1 MLAHADF
8 IGSTSA
14 LIKRAIDSPA
24 TKLIIATEPGVIH
37 EMRKRAPGKEFIPLR
52 RGRLRLQRV
61 PAYAQEHPGKG
72 LPGAARSHPG
82 AHPAGAG
89 PPARPAT
96 DGEDAFAVIAGAASP
111 LGQLASGGRRA
122 WRLLTA
128 HPAFYVRSLAM
139 SGSLAVN
146 AGSTPLDGCSLPCAP
161 AASGGC
167 GAAAGCRGSA
177 GAGWPGCCLSLHS
190 SPPAAVKLIFSAA
203 TGPLELVQPLW
214 RVLAVNQLLQL
225 GVGLCLDA
233 SAAIFL
239 GGAALLGAWAVCTE
253 SPERAGWIGGACLAT
268 AVGLQ
273 GDSLVLRL
281 AGWEALTVASYLLSQ
296 KPNKA
301 ALGLGRAGDAM
312 LLALRDGAAVLGLSG
327 SWSSSRLD
335 AHQQLDYRPPQGS
348 AAGAAADASTQTAT
362 APQFDPGAS
371 AAAR

>member
-1 MLAHADF
+1 
-8 IGSTSA
+8 
-14 LIKRAIDSPA
+14 
-24 TKLIIATEPGVIH
+24 
-37 EMRKRAPGKEFIPLR
+37 
-52 RGRLRLQRV
+52 
-61 PAYAQEHPGKG
+61 
-72 LPGAARSHPG
+72 
-82 AHPAGAG
+82 
-89 PPARPAT
+89 
-96 DGEDAFAVIAGAASP
+96 
-111 LGQLASGGRRA
+111 
-122 WRLLTA
+122 
-128 HPAFYVRSLAM
+128 M

-146 AGSTPLDGCSLPCAP
+146 AGSTPLGGLLIALMLLPLL
-161 AASGGC
+161 AAVVPRWLSWQRGRRV
-167 GAAAGCRGSA
+167 AAGLLLVTALIAA
-177 GAGWPGCCLSLHS
+177 GL
-190 SPPAAVKLIFSAA
+190 AVKLIFSAA

-214 RVLAVNQLLQL
+214 RVLAVNQLQL

-312 LLALRDGAAVLGLSG
+312 LLCAMALLFWGLSG

-335 AHQQLDYRPPQGS
+335 AHYQLDYRPPQEAA

-362 APQFDPGAS
+362 APRSTLELPQLRAELHRPSADAQPVPEARAALANKLWLGGRLLRWLRAWFAL
-371 AAAR
+371 AAAFKGAAAFMLLWTERHVRGPTRLFLFAAPIFIAAQLLWRLW